1 VTTPPGSPIDP
12 SSARQRLRILVLLPF
27 TPRLDAPHGGRVA
40 AALIARLAE
49 RHDVA
54 LLCLRPVDGEPVD
67 DMLRGRC
74 GLVEEMSLG
83 GSVPWRRPRR
93 LWALA
98 RGRPIEISDSFHP
111 QFAQRARALARDW
124 RPDVVHLEMER
135 MAQYLG
141 ALSDQPAARVLVAHE
156 PAGANAADLYRAS
169 RGTDRVVRYLD
180 QRAWRRFE
188 PRALRTLDALVC
200 YTERDRRILAAV
212 ASGVRTTTIPFAA
225 DLPEQA
231 LDPLGSDPPNVLFVG
246 GFGHPPNVNAAVR
259 LGRSIFPR
267 ISAMCPGAV
276 LYIVGDKPPREV
288 RELAREDVI
297 VTGRVPSIE
306 PYLNR
311 ASVFA
316 APLLDGGGMR
326 IKVLEALA
334 AGKAVV
340 ASARAAEGIPVTHAD
355 EQLVVADS
363 DDEFAED
370 VARLLS
376 DPDARRALATRA
388 REWARKQ
395 LDWEPIV
402 AAYER
407 LYTEVLKHGAHAAV
421 RG

>member
-1 VTTPPGSPIDP
+1 
-12 SSARQRLRILVLLPF
+12 
-27 TPRLDAPHGGRVA
+27 
-40 AALIARLAE
+40 
-49 RHDVA
+49 
-54 LLCLRPVDGEPVD
+54 VDGEPVD
-67 DMLRGRC
+67 DVLRGRC
-74 GLVEEMSLG
+74 ELVEEVSLT
-83 GSVPWRRPRR
+83 GSGPWRRPRL

-98 RGRPIEISDSFHP
+98 RGRPIEVVDSFHP
-111 QFAQRARALARDW
+111 HFAERTRTLAQEW
-124 RPDVVHLEMER
+124 RPDVVHLELER

-141 ALSDQPAARVLVAHE
+141 VLADQPAARVLVAVE
-156 PAGANAADLYRAS
+156 PAGATAADLYRAS
-169 RGTDRVVRYLD
+169 RGTERVVRYLD
-180 QRAWRRFE
+180 HRAWRRFE
-188 PRALRTLDALVC
+188 PKALRALDALVC

-212 ASGVRTTTIPFAA
+212 APGVRTTTIPLAA
-225 DLPEQA
+225 ELPAQA
-231 LDPLGSDPPNVLFVG
+231 LDPLGSEPPNVLFVG

-267 ISAMCPGAV
+267 ISALCPGAV

-288 RELAREDVI
+288 RELARDDVI
-297 VTGRVPSIE
+297 VTGRVPNIE
-306 PYLNR
+306 PYLDR

-340 ASARAAEGIPVTHAD
+340 ASTRAAEGIAVTHVD
-355 EQLVVADS
+355 EQLVVADT
-363 DDEFAED
+363 DEEFAED

-376 DPDARRALATRA
+376 DTDARRALATRA
-388 REWARKQ
+388 REWARKH

-407 LYTEVLKHGAHAAV
+407 LYAEALKHGAHAAV